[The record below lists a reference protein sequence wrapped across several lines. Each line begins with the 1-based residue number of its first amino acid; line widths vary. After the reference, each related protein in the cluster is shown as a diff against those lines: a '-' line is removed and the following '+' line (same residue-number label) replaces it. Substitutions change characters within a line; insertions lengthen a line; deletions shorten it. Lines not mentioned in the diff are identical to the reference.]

1 VAVVTGRA
9 TRNVV
14 RIFSGRDDAIMARA
28 ARTDYLSMVNRV
40 GRHPGIGVVAIF
52 TDVRGL
58 DVVEVLAGR
67 FRSVVAAGAITSNA
81 YMVKVGWQPA
91 GRRMAV
97 VAGVATAYVGRMF
110 SRRSETVMTRATR
123 AQYLSVIN
131 RVSRGE
137 QVGVVTVLANVRGLD
152 VQRVLAG
159 RVGAVVAADTV
170 AGDINV
176 IESRRTPG
184 HRRMAIVT
192 GIIAG
197 NVGGVFSG
205 SYDAIMT
212 GAATANYLCMVHGK
226 HRHENVTGMAILA
239 DIAGLDMGKVLAHGF
254 DAVVTIDA
262 IAGDTDVIEIR
273 RQPTRA

>member
-1 VAVVTGRA
+1 MAVVTGRA

-14 RIFSGRDDAIMARA
+14 RIFSGRYDAVMARA
-28 ARTDYLSMVNRV
+28 ARTDYLGMVNRV

-137 QVGVVTVLANVRGLD
+137 QVGVVTVLANVR
-152 VQRVLAG
+152 
-159 RVGAVVAADTV
+159 
-170 AGDINV
+170 
-176 IESRRTPG
+176 S
-184 HRRMAIVT
+184 
-192 GIIAG
+192 
-197 NVGGVFSG
+197 
-205 SYDAIMT
+205 
-212 GAATANYLCMVHGK
+212 
-226 HRHENVTGMAILA
+226 
-239 DIAGLDMGKVLAHGF
+239 LDMLRVFAN
-254 DAVVTIDA
+254 
-262 IAGDTDVIEIR
+262 
-273 RQPTRA
+273 